1 MGAVAINIVEYGKRR
16 ANRGRSSS
24 SKEQR
29 THEYSSID
37 NSENANLG
45 KSISSDYVKTYTS
58 YSGHDMVCVFEIPTR
73 AGGSI
78 SSVVGSVQTISYSIH
93 NEKMPVRVLGNMN
106 PKGYVFGNRTIAGT
120 IIFTV
125 FDRHWTHKLLGEYLE
140 NIKSDAHV
148 LTDEMPPINI
158 TIAMAN
164 EYGSKSRLA
173 LYGVT
178 FVNEGQVMSINY
190 MYTENTYQFYAMDI
204 DYMSAS
210 TGSNRGGQKRK
221 NLQQARQQDTIDELN
236 KGQIDNS
243 TTDVKTPS
251 QERFETEW
259 KDSQQVYG
267 KFGDLMLKSDATKK
281 QLTEYANEEYRLKSN
296 RLNEA
301 YKNKQI
307 SKQEYRQ
314 QKQANKEE
322 WKNYKKQ
329 VDNKFS
335 KKKEG

>member
-73 AGGSI
+73 NGGSI

-178 FVNEGQVMSINY
+178 FVNEGQVMSIND

-221 NLQQARQQDTIDELN
+221 DLQQARQQDTIDELN

-243 TTDVKTPS
+243 TTDVKTPR
-251 QERFETEW
+251 QEHFETEW

-267 KFGDLMLKSDATKK
+267 KFGDLMLKSDSTKK

-296 RLNEA
+296 RLDEA

-322 WKNYKKQ
+322 WKSYKKQ
-329 VDNKFS
+329 IDNKFS
-335 KKKEG
+335 KKKE

>member
-1 MGAVAINIVEYGKRR
+1 
-16 ANRGRSSS
+16 
-24 SKEQR
+24 
-29 THEYSSID
+29 
-37 NSENANLG
+37 
-45 KSISSDYVKTYTS
+45 
-58 YSGHDMVCVFEIPTR
+58 MVCVFEIPTR

-178 FVNEGQVMSINY
+178 FVNEGQVMSIND

-221 NLQQARQQDTIDELN
+221 NLQQARQQDTIDEFN

-243 TTDVKTPS
+243 TTDIKTPN

-259 KDSQQVYG
+259 KDSQQVYD

-281 QLTEYANEEYRLKSN
+281 QLTEYTNEEYRLKSS
-296 RLNEA
+296 RLDDA

-322 WKNYKKQ
+322 WKSYKKQ

-335 KKKEG
+335 KKKE

>member
-1 MGAVAINIVEYGKRR
+1 
-16 ANRGRSSS
+16 
-24 SKEQR
+24 
-29 THEYSSID
+29 
-37 NSENANLG
+37 
-45 KSISSDYVKTYTS
+45 
-58 YSGHDMVCVFEIPTR
+58 MVCVFEIPTR

-178 FVNEGQVMSINY
+178 FVNEGQVMSIND

-221 NLQQARQQDTIDELN
+221 NLQQQRQQDTIDELN

-243 TTDVKTPS
+243 TIDVKTPR
-251 QERFETEW
+251 QERLEAEW
-259 KDSQQVYG
+259 KDSQQTYG
-267 KFGDLMLKSDATKK
+267 RFGDMMLKSDATKK
-281 QLTEYANEEYRLKSN
+281 QLTEYANEEYRLKNN
-296 RLNEA
+296 RLDEA
-301 YKNKQI
+301 YENKQL
-307 SKQEYRQ
+307 SKQEYRK

-322 WKNYKKQ
+322 WQSYKKQ
-329 VDNKFS
+329 VYNKFS

>member
-78 SSVVGSVQTISYSIH
+78 SSVVGSVQTISYSVH

-178 FVNEGQVMSINY
+178 FVNEGQVMSIND

-243 TTDVKTPS
+243 TTDIKTPR
-251 QERFETEW
+251 QEHFETEW
-259 KDSQQVYG
+259 KDSQQMYD

-296 RLNEA
+296 RLDEA

-322 WKNYKKQ
+322 WKSYKKQ

-335 KKKEG
+335 KKKE

>member
-1 MGAVAINIVEYGKRR
+1 MTINIVEYGERR

-24 SKEQR
+24 TKEQR
-29 THEYSSID
+29 THQYSSID
-37 NSENANLG
+37 ASENKNLG
-45 KSISSDYVKTYTS
+45 STISSDYVKTYTS

-73 AGGSI
+73 TGGSI
-78 SSVVGSVQTISYSIH
+78 SSVVGSVQTISYSVH

-178 FVNEGQVMSINY
+178 FVNEGQVMSIND

-221 NLQQARQQDTIDELN
+221 NLQQTRQQDTINELN
-236 KGQIDNS
+236 HGEIDQT
-243 TTDVKTPS
+243 TTDVEKPKES
-251 QERFETEW
+251 YSEQVW
-259 KDSQQVYG
+259 KDSQQTYG

-281 QLTEYANEEYRLKSN
+281 QLEEYANNEYNFKQQRL
-296 RLNEA
+296 EQA
-301 YKNKQI
+301 YKNKQL
-307 SKQEYRQ
+307 SKQEYR
-314 QKQANKEE
+314 KQKEE
-322 WKNYKKQ
+322 AKKEWKSYKKQ
-329 VDNKFS
+329 IQDKFKKGDNK
-335 KKKEG
+335 

>member
-178 FVNEGQVMSINY
+178 FVNEGQVMSIND

-243 TTDVKTPS
+243 TTDVKTPK

-296 RLNEA
+296 RLDEA

-322 WKNYKKQ
+322 WKSYKKQ

>member
-1 MGAVAINIVEYGKRR
+1 MTINIVEYGKRR

-24 SKEQR
+24 TKEQR

-37 NSENANLG
+37 SSEDANLG
-45 KSISSDYVKTYTS
+45 KSISSDYVRTYTS

-73 AGGSI
+73 TGGSI

-178 FVNEGQVMSINY
+178 FVNEGQVMSIND

-204 DYMSAS
+204 DYMSES

-221 NLQQARQQDTIDELN
+221 NLQQQRQQDTIDELN

-243 TTDVKTPS
+243 TTDVKTPR
-251 QERFETEW
+251 QERLEAEW
-259 KDSQQVYG
+259 KDSQQNYG
-267 KFGDLMLKSDATKK
+267 NFGDMMLKSDATKK
-281 QLTEYANEEYRLKSN
+281 QLTEYTNEEYRLKNN
-296 RLNEA
+296 RLDEA
-301 YKNKQI
+301 YKNKQL
-307 SKQEYRQ
+307 SKQQYRQ

-322 WKNYKKQ
+322 WQSYKKQ
-329 VDNKFS
+329 VDSKFS